1 MCVLGLQEDQLLRNT
16 GVCLPGRHIF
26 FPFLVFFINF
36 RLSLTLYVYTVSCR
50 NYDCFTFIR
59 LLTVLS

>member
-36 RLSLTLYVYTVSCR
+36 HSLDVYTVSCR